1 MNYVRQLA
9 SLPER
14 RGIRTAVV
22 LEGDCQGHRL
32 IFAPGFPLGCEPKNS
47 PLLASLP
54 LLGIIPETC
63 TLSLS
68 GQRIFLEV
76 LGDTPRLVLCGAGH
90 VSLALIQMAKLLEL
104 PVTVLEDREEYAQR
118 AREAGADEVVCKP
131 FEEALDELPGSMD
144 TYFIIVTREHLYDR
158 KCLERILPKDWAY
171 LGMMGSAKRVE
182 LVRRQMLAAG
192 ADPERLARLHAPIG
206 LNIGAETPQE
216 IALSILSEV
225 VQARRQG
232 QHASGYSGALLRAA
246 AEGGVLAVIVSKE
259 GSAPRGIGTK
269 MLLTPD
275 GQTGTIG
282 GGLLEADILRAG
294 REMLAGTERFRLA
307 RFALTPERTEETM
320 ACGGSVEVFL
330 ERLEAETAR

>member
-63 TLSLS
+63 TLSLG

-76 LGDTPRLVLCGAGH
+76 LEDTPRLVLCGAGH

-158 KCLERILPKDWAY
+158 KCLERILPKEWAY

-282 GGLLEADILRAG
+282 GGLLEADVLRAG
-294 REMLAGTERFRLA
+294 REMLASGESCRLA
-307 RFALTPERTEETM
+307 QFALTPARTQETM